1 LSKSP
6 LPRNIAAYL
15 VGGGI
20 PTVFFGGLCY
30 WFYVTAA
37 NEPIVTEEAYNRQ
50 VILNDVCK
58 GEALTRHPG
67 EAKSQ
72 EAYATWCSEKLWP
85 TFVKPYLQYP
95 KAAGDR

>member
-1 LSKSP
+1 ML
-6 LPRNIAAYL
+6 RTIAAYL

-20 PTVFFGGLCY
+20 TIVFFGGLCY
-30 WFYVTAA
+30 WFYIAGS
-37 NEPIVTEEAYNRQ
+37 NGPILTDEAYNRQ
-50 VILNDVCK
+50 VILSDVCK

-67 EAKSQ
+67 DPKSQ
-72 EAYATWCSEKLWP
+72 EAYSTACSEKLWP